1 MPLLAPHPPF
11 RSLAFAP
18 SEPSLAMGTSKLA
31 CVATGVAAG
40 AWMMNG
46 TSSLVLGALCGVGAS
61 TVGVQ
66 VLRMLAFRDRWV
78 RMARP
83 ISMLPWGFV
92 IHTSDQERVIP
103 WTTVRRIDVTQKH
116 AKLDGVATTVATD
129 ICVHTHV
136 GVFAGSCE
144 GEAPLDRLP
153 IDFSSYA
160 CEQRHLLVPRIDD
173 IRGQREHDLA
183 KANQTES
190 LGDSSNKRLESFAAI
205 LGGGNG
211 DGSFF
216 DLGPEEPNQV
226 LTLIDTAK
234 QVLADRTWL
243 ERVGFQ
249 VFGYR
254 ESNVYNAREAMVSVL
269 ARVLLS
275 REERVDD
282 PRGLAVVLAAELML
296 TDLRDAV
303 VRLGQSPH
311 PLLAALAR
319 RAAAAL
325 GASPIKVGSVDET
338 APFLSAT
345 DLAALLA
352 WRPFQVG

>member
-1 MPLLAPHPPF
+1 
-11 RSLAFAP
+11 
-18 SEPSLAMGTSKLA
+18 MGASKIA
-31 CVATGVAAG
+31 CVATGAAAG
-40 AWMMNG
+40 AWMMHG
-46 TSSLVLGALCGVGAS
+46 TSSLVLGALCGLGAS

-78 RMARP
+78 RMTRP

-153 IDFSSYA
+153 VDFSSYA

-173 IRGQREHDLA
+173 IRAHPETELVA
-183 KANQTES
+183 KVNQGEN
-190 LGDSSNKRLESFAAI
+190 LVDSTNVQLEGFGAI
-205 LGGGNG
+205 LGG
-211 DGSFF
+211 SFF
-216 DLGPEEPNQV
+216 DPGPEKPNQV
-226 LTLIDTAK
+226 LVLIDTAK

-254 ESNVYNAREAMVSVL
+254 ESNVHNARESMASVL
-269 ARVLLS
+269 TRVLLS

-325 GASPIKVGSVDET
+325 GASPIKVGSIDET
-338 APFLSAT
+338 APFLSAA
-345 DLAALLA
+345 DLTALLD
-352 WRPFQVG
+352 WKPSQLGS